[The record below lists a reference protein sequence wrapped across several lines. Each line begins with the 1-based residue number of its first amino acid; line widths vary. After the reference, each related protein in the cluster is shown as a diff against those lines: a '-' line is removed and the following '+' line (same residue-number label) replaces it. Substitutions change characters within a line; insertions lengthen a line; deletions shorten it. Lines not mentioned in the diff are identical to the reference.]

1 MIMCLPRVGSQRS
14 PRISA
19 DVMRSVA
26 LWRRVSVIW
35 CGTEVRFH
43 RVQYPQ
49 TFFFPPAWILM
60 RPHADKSNMSSAVLM
75 YTRVSESPCPGR
87 PVWTPQNL
95 IYDWQL
101 IWKSQNTP
109 AWPSERDSVDEKTA
123 LARFVSQPTVWPRR
137 PAFICLHT
145 LPPPPSPK
153 NSLISNGLILCFHYG
168 LCMFSLMAFF
178 QSYSI
183 EQKKD
188 YKMSFSLKKKKR
200 IRLEIENVRDPS
212 CSHLMVC
219 AADNRVWDRAGRMM
233 TEKENEW
240 KASSHS
246 SNGNC
251 ELEKDAERH
260 GASKVCRG
268 RKESDKCPE
277 SWVEI
282 QTCII
287 FEPCRFC
294 FWLNELNSKAQHD
307 AIKCQKG

>member
-1 MIMCLPRVGSQRS
+1 MSCVQLLFGVGCQSSDAAQEFVFIAYNT
-14 PRISA
+14 PK
-19 DVMRSVA
+19 
-26 LWRRVSVIW
+26 L
-35 CGTEVRFH
+35 
-43 RVQYPQ
+43 
-49 TFFFPPAWILM
+49 FFPPAWILM

-75 YTRVSESPCPGR
+75 STRVSESPCPGR

-188 YKMSFSLKKKKR
+188 YKMSFSLKKKKKG
-200 IRLEIENVRDPS
+200 LD
-212 CSHLMVC
+212 
-219 AADNRVWDRAGRMM
+219 
-233 TEKENEW
+233 W
-240 KASSHS
+240 K
-246 SNGNC
+246 
-251 ELEKDAERH
+251 
-260 GASKVCRG
+260 
-268 RKESDKCPE
+268 
-277 SWVEI
+277 
-282 QTCII
+282 
-287 FEPCRFC
+287 
-294 FWLNELNSKAQHD
+294 
-307 AIKCQKG
+307 

>member
-35 CGTEVRFH
+35 CGTGVRFH

-75 YTRVSESPCPGR
+75 YTHVSESPCPSR

-109 AWPSERDSVDEKTA
+109 AWPSERDSVDKKQLSPDSSPSRQSGPVA
-123 LARFVSQPTVWPRR
+123 QRLSASIRF
-137 PAFICLHT
+137 
-145 LPPPPSPK
+145 PPPPSPK

-188 YKMSFSLKKKKR
+188 YKMSFSLKKKK
-200 IRLEIENVRDPS
+200 
-212 CSHLMVC
+212 
-219 AADNRVWDRAGRMM
+219 
-233 TEKENEW
+233 
-240 KASSHS
+240 
-246 SNGNC
+246 
-251 ELEKDAERH
+251 KD
-260 GASKVCRG
+260 
-268 RKESDKCPE
+268 
-277 SWVEI
+277 
-282 QTCII
+282 
-287 FEPCRFC
+287 
-294 FWLNELNSKAQHD
+294 
-307 AIKCQKG
+307 

>member
-35 CGTEVRFH
+35 CGTGVRFH

-75 YTRVSESPCPGR
+75 YTRVSESPCPSR

-145 LPPPPSPK
+145 LPPPPPSPK

-188 YKMSFSLKKKKR
+188 YKMSFSLKKKKKG
-200 IRLEIENVRDPS
+200 LD
-212 CSHLMVC
+212 
-219 AADNRVWDRAGRMM
+219 
-233 TEKENEW
+233 W
-240 KASSHS
+240 K
-246 SNGNC
+246 
-251 ELEKDAERH
+251 
-260 GASKVCRG
+260 
-268 RKESDKCPE
+268 
-277 SWVEI
+277 
-282 QTCII
+282 
-287 FEPCRFC
+287 
-294 FWLNELNSKAQHD
+294 
-307 AIKCQKG
+307 